1 MLTLSLT
8 FTLAQPRIRSMD
20 DDGATTKPTL
30 ETVVEMLKSLQ
41 LDVSAIKE
49 EQSRQA
55 KQLDKMAQFVHG
67 FAADLYELR
76 LEFREFREAVTS
88 ALPQLASHK

>member
-1 MLTLSLT
+1 
-8 FTLAQPRIRSMD
+8 MD
-20 DDGATTKPTL
+20 DNGVATQSTL
-30 ETVVEMLKSLQ
+30 ETIVEMLKSLQ
-41 LDVSAIKE
+41 LDVAAIKE

-88 ALPQLASHK
+88 ALPQLTSQK